1 MPHAVLRSLPVALA
15 TALAAAVLA
24 GCSDEAPRSQTAP
37 PGTSPVAQQA
47 AVPFNDADLTFAR
60 QALAHHQQ
68 GVDLASLAETRAGND
83 RLKALAK
90 RIIDTHEP
98 EIARLSGLI
107 ESWAQ
112 PAPDDPNMEHV
123 QRDGYIGP
131 EDMADLAGLSGK
143 DFDRQF
149 VTRLLRQREAGV
161 RIADAETQHG
171 RNPDA
176 RDLAATTSRS
186 QQQEI
191 SDLRGLQNG

>member
-1 MPHAVLRSLPVALA
+1 MPHAVLRFLPAVAL
-15 TALAAAVLA
+15 AAVLA
-24 GCSDEAPRSQTAP
+24 GCSDEAPQAQTAP
-37 PGTSPVAQQA
+37 PGSSPLAQQA
-47 AVPFNDADLTFAR
+47 AVPFNDADVAFAR

-68 GVDLASLAETRAGND
+68 GVDLASLAESRAD
-83 RLKALAK
+83 DAQLKVLAK
-90 RIIDTHEP
+90 RVIDTHEP

-107 ESWAQ
+107 ESWGQ
-112 PAPDDPNMEHV
+112 PAPDDPNLEHI
-123 QRDGYIGP
+123 QRDGYISPG
-131 EDMADLAGLSGK
+131 DMAELAGLSGK

-149 VTRLLRQREAGV
+149 VARLIRQRESGV

-191 SDLRGLQNG
+191 GDLRGLQNG

>member
-1 MPHAVLRSLPVALA
+1 MPHAVLRFLPAV
-15 TALAAAVLA
+15 ALAAALA
-24 GCSDEAPRSQTAP
+24 GCSDEAPQSQTAP
-37 PGTSPVAQQA
+37 PASSPVAQQA
-47 AVPFNDADLTFAR
+47 AVPFNDADVAFAR

-68 GVDLASLAETRAGND
+68 GMDLASLAESRASNEQ
-83 RLKALAK
+83 LKALAK
-90 RIIDTHEP
+90 RVIDTHEP

-107 ESWAQ
+107 EAWGQ
-112 PAPDDPNMEHV
+112 PAPDDPNLEHV
-123 QRDGYIGP
+123 QRDGYISPG
-131 EDMADLAGLSGK
+131 DMAALAGLSGK

-149 VTRLLRQREAGV
+149 AARLLRQREAGV

-191 SDLRGLQNG
+191 SDLRGFQQG

>member
-1 MPHAVLRSLPVALA
+1 MSHAVLRFLPAVAM
-15 TALAAAVLA
+15 AAVALA
-24 GCSDEAPRSQTAP
+24 GCSDEAPQSQTAP
-37 PGTSPVAQQA
+37 PGSSPMAQQA
-47 AVPFNDADLTFAR
+47 AVPFNDADVAFAR

-83 RLKALAK
+83 QLKALAK
-90 RIIDTHEP
+90 RVIDTHEP

-107 ESWAQ
+107 EAWGQ
-112 PAPDDPNMEHV
+112 PAPDDPNLEHI
-123 QRDGYIGP
+123 QRDGYIAPG
-131 EDMADLAGLSGK
+131 DMAALAGLSGK

-149 VTRLLRQREAGV
+149 AARLIRQREAGV
-161 RIADAETQHG
+161 RIAEAETQHG

-191 SDLRGLQNG
+191 SDLRGLQQG

>member
-1 MPHAVLRSLPVALA
+1 MPHAVVRSLPAVLA
-15 TALAAAVLA
+15 TALAAVVLA
-24 GCSDEAPRSQTAP
+24 GCSDAAPQAQTAP
-37 PGTSPVAQQA
+37 PGSSPMAQQA

-68 GVDLASLAETRAGND
+68 GVDLASLAESRAGNAQ
-83 RLKALAK
+83 LKALAK

-107 ESWAQ
+107 ESWGQ

-123 QRDGYIGP
+123 QRDGYVGP
-131 EDMADLAGLSGK
+131 NDMAELAGLSGK

-149 VTRLLRQREAGV
+149 VARLLRQREAGV
-161 RIADAETQHG
+161 RIADTETQHG

>member
-1 MPHAVLRSLPVALA
+1 MSHAALRFLPAVAM
-15 TALAAAVLA
+15 AAVALA
-24 GCSDEAPRSQTAP
+24 GCSDEAPQSRTAP
-37 PGTSPVAQQA
+37 PGSSPMAQQA
-47 AVPFNDADLTFAR
+47 AVPFNDADVAFAR

-68 GVDLASLAETRAGND
+68 GVDLASLAETRAENG

-90 RIIDTHEP
+90 RVIDTHEP

-107 ESWAQ
+107 EAWGQ
-112 PAPDDPNMEHV
+112 PAPDDPNLEHI

-131 EDMADLAGLSGK
+131 GDMAELAGLSGK

-149 VTRLLRQREAGV
+149 TARLIRQREAGV
-161 RIADAETQHG
+161 RIAEAETQHG

-191 SDLRGLQNG
+191 SELRGLQQG

>member
-1 MPHAVLRSLPVALA
+1 MPHAVLRFLPVVALA
-15 TALAAAVLA
+15 AVALA
-24 GCSDEAPRSQTAP
+24 GCSDEAPQSQTAP
-37 PGTSPVAQQA
+37 PGSSPVAQQA
-47 AVPFNDADLTFAR
+47 AVPFNDADVAFAR

-68 GVDLASLAETRAGND
+68 GVDLASLAETRATNEQ
-83 RLKALAK
+83 LKALAK
-90 RIIDTHEP
+90 RVIDTHEP

-107 ESWAQ
+107 EAWGQ
-112 PAPDDPNMEHV
+112 PAPDDPNLEHI
-123 QRDGYIGP
+123 QRDGYLSPG
-131 EDMADLAGLSGK
+131 DMAALAGLSGK

-149 VTRLLRQREAGV
+149 AARLLRQREAGV

-191 SDLRGLQNG
+191 SDLRGLQQG

>member
-1 MPHAVLRSLPVALA
+1 MPHAVLRFLPAVAL
-15 TALAAAVLA
+15 AAVLA
-24 GCSDEAPRSQTAP
+24 GCSDEAPQSQTAP
-37 PGTSPVAQQA
+37 PGSSPLAQQA
-47 AVPFNDADLTFAR
+47 AVPFNDADVAFAR

-68 GVDLASLAETRAGND
+68 GMDLASLAETRTENAE
-83 RLKALAK
+83 LKALSK

-98 EIARLSGLI
+98 EIARLSALI

-112 PAPDDPNMEHV
+112 PAPDDPNLEHV
-123 QRDGYIGP
+123 QRDGYLSPG
-131 EDMADLAGLSGK
+131 DLAQLAGLSGK

-149 VTRLLRQREAGV
+149 VARLIRQREAGV

-191 SDLRGLQNG
+191 SELRGFKQG

>member
-1 MPHAVLRSLPVALA
+1 MPHAVLRFLPAVALA
-15 TALAAAVLA
+15 AVVLA
-24 GCSDEAPRSQTAP
+24 GCSDEAPQTQTAP
-37 PGTSPVAQQA
+37 PGSSPAAQQA
-47 AVPFNDADLTFAR
+47 AVPFNDADLAFAR

-68 GVDLASLAETRAGND
+68 GVDLASLAETRAGNE

-90 RIIDTHEP
+90 RVIDTYEP
-98 EIARLSGLI
+98 EIARLSRLI
-107 ESWAQ
+107 ESWGQ
-112 PAPDDPNMEHV
+112 PAPDDPNLEHV
-123 QRDGYIGP
+123 QRDGYIAPG
-131 EDMADLAGLSGK
+131 DMAELAGLSGK

-149 VTRLLRQREAGV
+149 VARLLRQREAGV

-191 SDLRGLQNG
+191 SDLRGFQQG

>member
-1 MPHAVLRSLPVALA
+1 MPHAVLRFLPAVAL
-15 TALAAAVLA
+15 AAVLA
-24 GCSDEAPRSQTAP
+24 GCSDEAPQSQTAP
-37 PGTSPVAQQA
+37 PGSSPLAQQA
-47 AVPFNDADLTFAR
+47 AVPFNDADVAFAR

-68 GVDLASLAETRAGND
+68 GMDLASLAETRTENAE
-83 RLKALAK
+83 LKALAK

-98 EIARLSGLI
+98 EIARLSALI

-112 PAPDDPNMEHV
+112 PAPDDPNLEHV
-123 QRDGYIGP
+123 QRDGYLSPG
-131 EDMADLAGLSGK
+131 DLAQLAGLSGK

-149 VTRLLRQREAGV
+149 VARLIRQREAGV

-191 SDLRGLQNG
+191 SELRGFKQG

>member
-1 MPHAVLRSLPVALA
+1 MPHAVLRFLPAVALA
-15 TALAAAVLA
+15 AVALA
-24 GCSDEAPRSQTAP
+24 GCSDEAPQSQTAP
-37 PGTSPVAQQA
+37 SGSSPVAQQA
-47 AVPFNDADLTFAR
+47 AVPFNDADVAFAR

-68 GVDLASLAETRAGND
+68 GMDLASLAETRAAND
-83 RLKALAK
+83 QLKVLAK

-107 ESWAQ
+107 EAWGQ
-112 PAPDDPNMEHV
+112 PAPDDPNLEHV
-123 QRDGYIGP
+123 QRDGYVSPG
-131 EDMADLAGLSGK
+131 DMAELAALSGK

-191 SDLRGLQNG
+191 GDLRGFQQG

>member
-1 MPHAVLRSLPVALA
+1 MPHAVLRSLA
-15 TALAAAVLA
+15 TALAAVVLA
-24 GCSDEAPRSQTAP
+24 GCSDEAPQSQTAP

-68 GVDLASLAETRAGND
+68 GVDLASLAETRAGNEQ
-83 RLKALAK
+83 LKALAK
-90 RIIDTHEP
+90 RVIDTHEP

-107 ESWAQ
+107 ESWGQ
-112 PAPDDPNMEHV
+112 PAPDDPNLEHV
-123 QRDGYIGP
+123 QRDGYISPG
-131 EDMADLAGLSGK
+131 DLAQLAGLSGK

-149 VTRLLRQREAGV
+149 VSRLLRQREAGV
-161 RIADAETQHG
+161 RIAEAETQHG

-176 RDLAATTSRS
+176 RDLAATTARS

-191 SDLRGLQNG
+191 TDLRGLQNG

>member
-1 MPHAVLRSLPVALA
+1 MPHAVLRFLPAVALA
-15 TALAAAVLA
+15 AVALA
-24 GCSDEAPRSQTAP
+24 GCSDEAPQSQTAP
-37 PGTSPVAQQA
+37 PGSSPVAQQA
-47 AVPFNDADLTFAR
+47 AVPFNDADVAFAR

-68 GVDLASLAETRAGND
+68 GMDLASLAETRAGND
-83 RLKALAK
+83 QLKALAK
-90 RIIDTHEP
+90 RVIDTHEP

-107 ESWAQ
+107 EAWGQ
-112 PAPDDPNMEHV
+112 PAPDDPNLEHV
-123 QRDGYIGP
+123 QRDGYVSPG
-131 EDMADLAGLSGK
+131 DMAELAGLSGK

-149 VTRLLRQREAGV
+149 VARLLRQREAGV

-191 SDLRGLQNG
+191 SDLRGFQQG

>member
-1 MPHAVLRSLPVALA
+1 MPHAVLRFLPAVAL
-15 TALAAAVLA
+15 AAVLA
-24 GCSDEAPRSQTAP
+24 GCSDEAPQAQTAP
-37 PGTSPVAQQA
+37 PGSSPLAQQA
-47 AVPFNDADLTFAR
+47 AVPFNDADVAFAR

-68 GVDLASLAETRAGND
+68 GVDLASLAETRAD
-83 RLKALAK
+83 DARLKALAK
-90 RIIDTHEP
+90 RVIDTHEP

-107 ESWAQ
+107 ESWGQ
-112 PAPDDPNMEHV
+112 PAPDDPNLEHI
-123 QRDGYIGP
+123 QRDGYISPG
-131 EDMADLAGLSGK
+131 DMAELAGLSGK

-149 VTRLLRQREAGV
+149 VARLIRQRESGV

-191 SDLRGLQNG
+191 GDLRGLQNG

>member
-1 MPHAVLRSLPVALA
+1 MPHAVLRFLPAVALA
-15 TALAAAVLA
+15 AVALA
-24 GCSDEAPRSQTAP
+24 GCSDAAPQSATAP
-37 PGTSPVAQQA
+37 PGASPMAQQA
-47 AVPFNDADLTFAR
+47 AVPFNDADVAFAR

-68 GVDLASLAETRAGND
+68 GMDLASLAETRAAND
-83 RLKALAK
+83 QLKVLAK

-107 ESWAQ
+107 EAWGQ
-112 PAPDDPNMEHV
+112 PAPDDPNLEHV
-123 QRDGYIGP
+123 QRDGYVSPG
-131 EDMADLAGLSGK
+131 DMAELAGLSGK

-191 SDLRGLQNG
+191 GDLRGFQQG

>member
-1 MPHAVLRSLPVALA
+1 MPHAVLRFLPAVALA
-15 TALAAAVLA
+15 AVALA
-24 GCSDEAPRSQTAP
+24 GCSDEAPQSQTAP
-37 PGTSPVAQQA
+37 PGSSPVAQQA
-47 AVPFNDADLTFAR
+47 AVPFNDADLAFAR

-68 GVDLASLAETRAGND
+68 GVDLASLAETRAAND
-83 RLKALAK
+83 QLKALAK

-107 ESWAQ
+107 EAWGQ
-112 PAPDDPNMEHV
+112 PAPDDPNLEHV
-123 QRDGYIGP
+123 QRDGYVSPG
-131 EDMADLAGLSGK
+131 DMAELAKLSGK

-149 VTRLLRQREAGV
+149 VARLLRQREAGV

-191 SDLRGLQNG
+191 GDLRGFQQG

>member
-15 TALAAAVLA
+15 TALAAVVLA
-24 GCSDEAPRSQTAP
+24 GCSDEAPQAQTAP
-37 PGTSPVAQQA
+37 AGSSPMAQQA

-68 GVDLASLAETRAGND
+68 GVDLASLAETRAAND
-83 RLKALAK
+83 QLKALA
-90 RIIDTHEP
+90 RRVIDTHEP

-107 ESWAQ
+107 ESWGQ
-112 PAPDDPNMEHV
+112 PAPDDPNLEHV
-123 QRDGYIGP
+123 QRDGYLSP
-131 EDMADLAGLSGK
+131 DDMAALTGLSGK

-191 SDLRGLQNG
+191 SDLRGLQHG

>member
-1 MPHAVLRSLPVALA
+1 MPHAVLRFLPAVALA
-15 TALAAAVLA
+15 AVALA
-24 GCSDEAPRSQTAP
+24 GCSDAAPQSQTAP
-37 PGTSPVAQQA
+37 PGSSPVAQQA
-47 AVPFNDADLTFAR
+47 AVPFNDADVAFAR

-68 GVDLASLAETRAGND
+68 GMDLASLAETRAAND
-83 RLKALAK
+83 QLKVLAK

-107 ESWAQ
+107 EAWGQ
-112 PAPDDPNMEHV
+112 PAPDDPNLEHV
-123 QRDGYIGP
+123 QRDGYVSPG
-131 EDMADLAGLSGK
+131 DMAELAGLSGK

-191 SDLRGLQNG
+191 GDLRGFQQG

>member
-1 MPHAVLRSLPVALA
+1 MSHAVLRFLPAVALA
-15 TALAAAVLA
+15 AVALA

-37 PGTSPVAQQA
+37 SGSSSMAHQS
-47 AVPFNDADLTFAR
+47 AVPFNDADVAFAR

-68 GVDLASLAETRAGND
+68 GVDLASLAETRAEND
-83 RLKALAK
+83 QLKALAK

-98 EIARLSGLI
+98 EVARLSGLI
-107 ESWAQ
+107 ETWGQ
-112 PAPDDPNMEHV
+112 PAPDDPNLEHV
-123 QRDGYIGP
+123 QRDGYLGP
-131 EDMADLAGLSGK
+131 GDMAQLAGLSGK

-149 VTRLLRQREAGV
+149 VTRLIRQREAGV
-161 RIADAETQHG
+161 RIAETETQHG

-191 SDLRGLQNG
+191 NDLRGLEQG

>member
-1 MPHAVLRSLPVALA
+1 MPHAVLRFLPAV
-15 TALAAAVLA
+15 ALAAALA

-37 PGTSPVAQQA
+37 PGSSPLAQQA
-47 AVPFNDADLTFAR
+47 AVPFNDADVAFAR

-68 GVDLASLAETRAGND
+68 GVDLASLAETRAD
-83 RLKALAK
+83 DARLKALAK
-90 RIIDTHEP
+90 RVIDTHEP

-107 ESWAQ
+107 ESWGQ
-112 PAPDDPNMEHV
+112 PAPDDPNLEHI
-123 QRDGYIGP
+123 QRDGYISPG
-131 EDMADLAGLSGK
+131 DMAELAGLSGK

-149 VTRLLRQREAGV
+149 VARLIRQRESGV

-191 SDLRGLQNG
+191 GDLRGLQNG

>member
-1 MPHAVLRSLPVALA
+1 MPHAVLRFLPAVAL
-15 TALAAAVLA
+15 AAVLA
-24 GCSDEAPRSQTAP
+24 GCSDEAPQSQTAP
-37 PGTSPVAQQA
+37 PGSSPVAQQA
-47 AVPFNDADLTFAR
+47 AVPFNDADVAFAR

-68 GVDLASLAETRAGND
+68 GVDLASLAETRAAND
-83 RLKALAK
+83 QLKALAK

-107 ESWAQ
+107 EAWAQ
-112 PAPDDPNMEHV
+112 PAPDDPNLEHV
-123 QRDGYIGP
+123 QRDGYVSPG
-131 EDMADLAGLSGK
+131 DMAELAGLSGK

-191 SDLRGLQNG
+191 GDLRGFQQG

>member
-1 MPHAVLRSLPVALA
+1 MPHAVLRFLPAV
-15 TALAAAVLA
+15 ALAAALA
-24 GCSDEAPRSQTAP
+24 GCSDEAPQSQTAP
-37 PGTSPVAQQA
+37 PGSSPVAQQA
-47 AVPFNDADLTFAR
+47 AVPFNDADVAFAR

-68 GVDLASLAETRAGND
+68 GVDLASLAETRAANEQ
-83 RLKALAK
+83 LKALAK

-107 ESWAQ
+107 EAWGQ
-112 PAPDDPNMEHV
+112 PAPDDPNLEHV
-123 QRDGYIGP
+123 QRDGYISPG
-131 EDMADLAGLSGK
+131 DMAALAGLSGK

-149 VTRLLRQREAGV
+149 AARLLRQREAGV

-191 SDLRGLQNG
+191 SDLRGFQQG

>member
-1 MPHAVLRSLPVALA
+1 MPHAVLRFLPAVAL
-15 TALAAAVLA
+15 AAVLA
-24 GCSDEAPRSQTAP
+24 GCSDEAPQSQTAP
-37 PGTSPVAQQA
+37 PGSSPLAQQA
-47 AVPFNDADLTFAR
+47 AVPFNDADVAFAR

-68 GVDLASLAETRAGND
+68 GMDLASLAETRTENAE
-83 RLKALAK
+83 LKALAK
-90 RIIDTHEP
+90 RVIDTHEP
-98 EIARLSGLI
+98 EIARLSALI

-112 PAPDDPNMEHV
+112 PAPDDPNLEHV
-123 QRDGYIGP
+123 QRDGYLSPG
-131 EDMADLAGLSGK
+131 DLAQLAGLSGK

-149 VTRLLRQREAGV
+149 VARLIRQREAGV

-191 SDLRGLQNG
+191 SELRGLKQG

>member
-1 MPHAVLRSLPVALA
+1 MPHAVLRFLPAVALA
-15 TALAAAVLA
+15 AVALA
-24 GCSDEAPRSQTAP
+24 GCSDEAPQSQTAP
-37 PGTSPVAQQA
+37 PGSSPVAQQA
-47 AVPFNDADLTFAR
+47 AVPFNDADLAFAR

-68 GVDLASLAETRAGND
+68 GVDLASLAETRAANEQ
-83 RLKALAK
+83 LKALAK

-107 ESWAQ
+107 EAWGQ
-112 PAPDDPNMEHV
+112 PAPDDPNLEHV
-123 QRDGYIGP
+123 QRDGYVSPG
-131 EDMADLAGLSGK
+131 DMAALAALSGK

-149 VTRLLRQREAGV
+149 VARLLRQREAGV

-191 SDLRGLQNG
+191 GDLRGFQQG

>member
-1 MPHAVLRSLPVALA
+1 MPHAVLRFLPAVALA
-15 TALAAAVLA
+15 AVALV
-24 GCSDEAPRSQTAP
+24 GCSGEAPQPRTAS
-37 PGTSPVAQQA
+37 PGSSPAAQQA
-47 AVPFNDADLTFAR
+47 AVPFNDADVAFAR

-68 GVDLASLAETRAGND
+68 GVDLASLAETRAANEQ
-83 RLKALAK
+83 LKALAK
-90 RIIDTHEP
+90 RVIDTHEP

-107 ESWAQ
+107 EAWGQ
-112 PAPDDPNMEHV
+112 PAPDDPNLEHV
-123 QRDGYIGP
+123 QRDGYISPG
-131 EDMADLAGLSGK
+131 DMAALAGLSGK

-149 VTRLLRQREAGV
+149 AARLLRQREAGV

-191 SDLRGLQNG
+191 SDLRGFQQG

>member
-1 MPHAVLRSLPVALA
+1 MSHAVLRLLPAVALA
-15 TALAAAVLA
+15 AVALG

-37 PGTSPVAQQA
+37 SGSSPMAHQS
-47 AVPFNDADLTFAR
+47 AVPFNDADVAFAR

-68 GVDLASLAETRAGND
+68 GVDLASLAETRAEND

-98 EIARLSGLI
+98 EVARLSGLI
-107 ESWAQ
+107 EAWGQ
-112 PAPDDPNMEHV
+112 PAPDDPNLEHV
-123 QRDGYIGP
+123 QRDGYLGP
-131 EDMADLAGLSGK
+131 GDMAQLAGLSGK

-149 VTRLLRQREAGV
+149 VTRLIRQREAGV
-161 RIADAETQHG
+161 RIAEAETQHG

-191 SDLRGLQNG
+191 DDLRGLQQG

>member
-1 MPHAVLRSLPVALA
+1 MPHAVLRFLPAV
-15 TALAAAVLA
+15 ALAAALA
-24 GCSDEAPRSQTAP
+24 GCSDEAPQSQTAP
-37 PGTSPVAQQA
+37 PASSPVAQQA
-47 AVPFNDADLTFAR
+47 AVPFNDADVAFAR

-68 GVDLASLAETRAGND
+68 GVDLASLAETRAANEQ
-83 RLKALAK
+83 LKALAK
-90 RIIDTHEP
+90 RVIDTHEP

-107 ESWAQ
+107 EAWGQ
-112 PAPDDPNMEHV
+112 PAPDDPNLEHI
-123 QRDGYIGP
+123 QRDGYISPG
-131 EDMADLAGLSGK
+131 DMAALAGLSGK

-149 VTRLLRQREAGV
+149 AARLLRQREAGV

-191 SDLRGLQNG
+191 SDLRGFQQG